1 MRSFTTLSEC
11 CCTGKLSVT
20 GSMSSIVLLIMR
32 RLISVDVK
40 ANIKQKKYKTNFLPS
55 KLELECQKGV
65 YLSFDLI
72 FHLVGISS
80 ILVLSVKNRGG
91 GRGICLM
98 GKIC

>member
-1 MRSFTTLSEC
+1 
-11 CCTGKLSVT
+11 
-20 GSMSSIVLLIMR
+20 MR

-98 GKIC
+98 GKMKVICWQSLMLKEVKSNDFVRRQD